1 MRMSA
6 LSVPSALPQKADIEG
21 QFLHVHFFRVEL
33 DWSSQ
38 HYGVGKPML
47 GIGSGK

>member
-1 MRMSA
+1 MSDGWHMPA
-6 LSVPSALPQKADIEG
+6 FPLKADMEG
-21 QFLHVHFFRVEL
+21 QSPHVRFFGVGP
-33 DWSSQ
+33 DWPSQ